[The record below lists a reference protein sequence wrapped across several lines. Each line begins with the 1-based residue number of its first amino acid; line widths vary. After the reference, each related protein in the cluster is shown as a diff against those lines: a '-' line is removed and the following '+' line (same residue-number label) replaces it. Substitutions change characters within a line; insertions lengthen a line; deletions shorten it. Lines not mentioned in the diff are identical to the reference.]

1 MIHRSD
7 NLKTAAICCGD
18 HQAAASAT
26 PVIFAGID
34 AGHRIP
40 AARAVGSPG
49 PRRSLVLLKP
59 AIQG

>member
-1 MIHRSD
+1 MIQRTD
-7 NLKTAAICCGD
+7 NTKAATIFRGD

-49 PRRSLVLLKP
+49 PRRSLVLSKP